1 MGKHMKTRTFRID
14 WLIPV
19 LGIALVG
26 GGYFAVKSYLGFQE
40 QIRSQEELAATVDRF
55 RVQCGLSGIMVQAQS
70 GGCAS
75 TARSLDELL
84 SANLATDIDRL
95 ASADTDTRALVE
107 VVTRFINR
115 RRSESS
121 PMAGDV
127 PAGGSDHE
135 VAGQRILTQTL
146 ANAFPGK

>member
-1 MGKHMKTRTFRID
+1 MKTRTFRID

-26 GGYFAVKSYLGFQE
+26 GGYFPMKSYLGLQE
-40 QIRSQEELAATVDRF
+40 QTRSAEQFKATVDLLWED
-55 RVQCGLSGIMVQAQS
+55 VDLSRLLMQAQGS
-70 GGCAS
+70 GCAT

-84 SANLATDIDRL
+84 SAHLATDSPRL
-95 ASADTDTRALVE
+95 ASAAPETRALVQ
-107 VVTRFINR
+107 VVARFVDR
-115 RRSESS
+115 RRSEST

-127 PAGGSDHE
+127 PAGGSDRE

-146 ANAFPGK
+146 ASAFPGK